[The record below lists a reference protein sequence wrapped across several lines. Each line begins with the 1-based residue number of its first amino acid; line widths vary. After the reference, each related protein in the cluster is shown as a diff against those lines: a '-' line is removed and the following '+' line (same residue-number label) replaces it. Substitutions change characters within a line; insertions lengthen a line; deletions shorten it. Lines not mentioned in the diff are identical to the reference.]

1 VTGGGDGG
9 GPCRGSGAGGVE
21 GTLGIRDGSAS
32 WKKRLGLFEKK
43 VDCAFLSWSL
53 GGMAM
58 SPTATEMLGAT

>member
-32 WKKRLGLFEKK
+32 WKRLGLRED
-43 VDCAFLSWSL
+43 VDCAFLSWRDC
-53 GGMAM
+53 
-58 SPTATEMLGAT
+58 PTATEGLAQRD